1 MGSALRHWA
10 ALVMLLACLS
20 AVAGEAPDLANHWP
34 ERVGEAITLRDQG
47 ELRQAIDVLT
57 AASRQA
63 VAAGT
68 RWLAVGELGIV
79 LLLAHQYDPAEQ
91 ALRQAHDFFTDE
103 RRSRY
108 AFHLGNLYLLQ
119 RNLTKA
125 EAYHHTAITL
135 APDQDEVRLLVRLNR
150 LRYLPKEQRPTELRA
165 LSGALMALGESTR
178 YARQHLN
185 LGDSARQTQL
195 TELAW
200 RHLDRARRLADSLQ
214 NLHLQLEVI
223 DALAQLYEDQ
233 GRADEARHLTQQG
246 LALGRTPGRSAHTDL
261 LINLEWRQARLLRT
275 AGQDSAALA
284 AYLRAVEL
292 IELVRPDIPIDYEDG
307 RSSFRATLEP
317 IYLGYVDLM
326 LRRTETEPP
335 AAVQDQ
341 LRTIL
346 ETIEL
351 IKQTEMQD
359 FLGDRCAVEA
369 VQGGSV
375 RRLPPGTAVLYP
387 LLLPDRLELLLETST
402 QIVRRVQQVDP
413 NRVRQ
418 SATLFATT
426 LRNGDDDFKADAQQ
440 LHRWL
445 LAPVEEALARNN
457 ISTLI
462 VVPDGVLRLLP
473 FGALFDGQQFAIE
486 KYAVSTTTGLS
497 MTNSTPPDGERIIAL
512 MAGVS
517 EPGAVVERLS
527 DTMAAQILEPD
538 DPSVL
543 AVEARGLSSTRATR
557 AIRAATRRSDARPA
571 GISRSPQQLA
581 RLKAQLALP
590 GVKDEIEALAKVLTG
605 PKLLNADFSIGRL
618 RSETESGGYQILHIA
633 SHGVF
638 SGSAESSFI
647 MTHDDI
653 LTMNGLQSLLRAETL
668 IRNPIELLSLSAC
681 QTAEGNDRS
690 PLGLSGAAIKARAK
704 SVLGTLWPV
713 EDNAAKNIME
723 RFYTGIG
730 KARQSKTEALRQ
742 AQLSLL
748 HSSESAHPFFWAP
761 FVLIGNWQ

>member
-1 MGSALRHWA
+1 
-10 ALVMLLACLS
+10 MLLACVS
-20 AVAGEAPDLANHWP
+20 ALGGESPDLASNWQV
-34 ERVGEAITLRDQG
+34 RIGEAIALRDQG
-47 ELRQAIDVLT
+47 ELRQAIDVLNIVRRQT
-57 AASRQA
+57 TVDESRF
-63 VAAGT
+63 
-68 RWLAVGELGIV
+68 LAVGELGIV

-91 ALRQAHDFFTDE
+91 ALRQAYDFFADE
-103 RRSRY
+103 RRSHY
-108 AFHLGNLYLLQ
+108 AFHLGNLYLLRQ
-119 RNLTKA
+119 DLTLA
-125 EAYHHTAITL
+125 DAYHRTAIEL
-135 APDQDEVRLLVRLNR
+135 ATDQEEVRLLARLNR
-150 LRYLPKEQRPTELRA
+150 LRFIPREQRPTELHA
-165 LSGALMALGESTR
+165 LSSALMVLGKSTR
-178 YARQHLN
+178 YARHHLN
-185 LGDSARQTQL
+185 LGDSARQAQL

-200 RHLDRARRLADSLQ
+200 RHLDVARRLADSLQ
-214 NLHLQLEVI
+214 SLHMQLEVI

-233 GRADEARHLTQQG
+233 GRADDAWRLTERG
-246 LALGRTPGRSAHTDL
+246 LVLGRTPGRSAHTDL
-261 LINLEWRQARLLRT
+261 MINLEWRAARLLRT

-317 IYLGYVDLM
+317 IFLGYADLM
-326 LRRTETEPP
+326 LRQTETAPP

-351 IKQTEMQD
+351 IKQAEMQD

-375 RRLPPGTAVLYP
+375 RKLLPGTAVLYP

-402 QIVRRVQQVDP
+402 HIVRQTQQVES

-418 SATLFATT
+418 TATLFAAT
-426 LRNGDDDFKADAQQ
+426 LRNGSDNFKADAQQ

-445 LAPVEEALARNN
+445 LAPVEEALVQNK
-457 ISTLI
+457 ITTLI

-473 FGALFDGQQFAIE
+473 FGALFDGKQFAIE
-486 KYAVSTTTGLS
+486 KYAISTTTGLS
-497 MTNSTPPDGERIIAL
+497 MTSLTPPTGDRIIAL

-517 EPGAVVERLS
+517 EPGAVVEKLS
-527 DTMAAQILEPD
+527 DSMAAQILEPD
-538 DPSVL
+538 APSVV
-543 AVEARGLSSTRATR
+543 AVEARGLASTRATR
-557 AIRAATRRSDARPA
+557 AIRSATLRSDAKPA
-571 GISRSPQQLA
+571 GASRSPQQME
-581 RLKAQLALP
+581 RLKDQLALP
-590 GVKDEIEALAKVLTG
+590 GVKDEIEALARVLAG
-605 PKLLNADFSIGRL
+605 PKLLNADFTISRF

-638 SGSAESSFI
+638 GGSAESSFI
-647 MTHDDI
+647 MAHDDI

-668 IRNPIELLSLSAC
+668 IKNPIELLSLSAC

-704 SVLGTLWPV
+704 SVLGTLWSV
-713 EDNAAKNIME
+713 EDMAAKNIME
-723 RFYTGIG
+723 RFYTGIV
-730 KARQSKTEALRQ
+730 KARQSKAEALRQ